1 MILIRI
7 ALRNLRGHWV
17 KGLIVGGLLFLGAA
31 LVVVGLSLLSTIDRS
46 MAKSIVGS
54 VSGNLQVYAKDAKDK
69 LTLFAGMTDGTEI
82 GHVEDFAKVR
92 QTLEAVPGVK
102 AVIPMGTDVAMVYGG
117 NVLDVKLDELRAAE
131 KAKDKDKSKVVRA
144 HVRKMVGLLAKDLDR
159 MSDLRAVQNMSDET
173 KQAIADV
180 KQGGSD
186 ALWASFDKDPFTALE
201 FLENKVA
208 PLGLN
213 ADMIWFRYIGTD
225 LDRFTSNFELFE
237 VVDGTQVP
245 KGQRGFLFNKL
256 TYEETIKH
264 RTARRFDKI
273 RDRLA
278 EGFTLKRDEDLQ
290 QWRKLN
296 KDQMRE
302 ITYQLDDRTEPM
314 VRQFLQK
321 HLDNSASA
329 IEVLL
334 AQFMDIN
341 DDNFGARYTAFY
353 AGIAPHLMLYSV
365 KIGDVMTMKGFTS
378 AGYPTTVNV
387 KVYGTFRFK
396 SLDKSM
402 MAGGMNLIDLMSY
415 RDLYGFLTAD
425 RKEELANLQ
434 AQSGVKPPSHDRAE
448 ADLFADAD
456 DEVEELPRAA
466 TGVAAN
472 EVGKANSAWPAA
484 VAPAPAEERVA
495 PALAVESGFD
505 EFAKVD
511 MKASAKKYGEDLFG
525 RVYAQPDIDGGVVR
539 NAAILLHNGIDER
552 QAKLAVQKACDDHK
566 LGLQVMDWREA
577 SGMIGQFLFVIY
589 AVLAGSLFIIFFT
602 AMVIINNSTVLA
614 TMERT
619 REIGALRAIGAQR
632 SYIRKMFFVEGL
644 VLALLFGSL
653 GSAFGAL
660 VVAFFNAKGI
670 AAFNDVFVFLFAGPR
685 LYPTMSFTHVVVALV
700 AVTVVTL
707 FSTLYPAWLATRVT
721 PLQAM
726 QDAE

>member
-117 NVLDVKLDELRAAE
+117 NVLDVKLDQLRAAE
-131 KAKDKDKSKVVRA
+131 KGKDKDKSKVVRA

-159 MSDLRAVQNMSDET
+159 MSDLRAVKNMSDET

-186 ALWASFDKDPFTALE
+186 AFWASFDKDPFTALE

-225 LDRFTSNFELFE
+225 LDRFASNFELFE

-425 RKEELANLQ
+425 RKEELAKLQ

-466 TGVAAN
+466 TVVAAN
-472 EVGKANSAWPAA
+472 EVGKTNSEWPAA
-484 VAPAPAEERVA
+484 VAAAP
-495 PALAVESGFD
+495 AVESGFD

-552 QAKLAVQKACDDHK
+552 QAKLAVQKACNDHK

-653 GSAFGAL
+653 GSAFGGL

-700 AVTVVTL
+700 VVTVVTL